1 MERFVSNILPYV
13 PGCLVVLIKAETLRV
28 ATEFCRKTH
37 IWQAVEEST
46 ATEGDE
52 TITLSPASGDVVGV
66 KVEINDREI
75 SDYTLSG
82 TTVTLEDELSEDDSI
97 KVTLYL
103 TPERD
108 ATELPDILYNE
119 WLEGISAGV
128 RANLMLMPEKP
139 WSTPNM
145 VMIHAQTYQHQIG
158 QALLQARKKNVREPM
173 RMRLRPWI

>member
-13 PGCLVVLIKAETLRV
+13 PGCPEVLIKAETLRV

-37 IWQAVEEST
+37 IWQEVEEST

-66 KVEINDREI
+66 KVQINEREI

-82 TTVTLEDELSEDDSI
+82 VTVTLEDELSEDDEI

-108 ATELPDILYNE
+108 ATELPDILYND
-119 WLEGISAGV
+119 WLEAISAGV
-128 RANLMLMPEKP
+128 RSRLMLMPEKP
-139 WSTPNM
+139 WSNPNM
-145 VMIHAQTYQHQIG
+145 VMIHAQTYQHQTG
-158 QALLQARKKNVREPM
+158 QALLLARKKNVREPM
-173 RMRLRPWI
+173 RMQLRPWI